1 MRTPAL
7 AAALQ
12 RAKPIRG
19 LGRIDEMTGSI
30 LVARGIEAALGE
42 HCYLL
47 SPRGQIIGDAVV
59 IGFRREQILLAPF
72 DHLSGIAPGCM
83 VEPTATPLR
92 IPVGQGLL
100 GRAINAL
107 GRPVD
112 SRGGL
117 NKVRRIAVES
127 PPPQALSRPRIDQ
140 PLVTGIRAIDA
151 AITIGKGQRMGVF
164 AGSGVGKST
173 LLGMLARGANADVSV
188 IALIGER
195 GREAKEFVDDIL
207 GDEGLK
213 RSVLVISTSDEPAI
227 RKVHAAAA
235 ACRIAEFFRDHGR
248 DVLLLMD
255 SITRVA
261 MAEREIGLAAGQPPT
276 TRGYTP
282 SVFALIPRLLERA
295 GRAPSGSITGIYT
308 VLVEGDDM
316 DEPVADHMRSILDG
330 HIVLSRAIAHRNQY
344 PAIDLLASTSRV
356 MSSVVDPAHS
366 KLAGE
371 LRRTMAT
378 YAEVED
384 LVRIGAYRSGT
395 SPEVDR
401 AVGLNPK
408 IRDFLAQREDESY
421 PLAATTEQLARI
433 LTSAGA
439 QGGRA

>member
-1 MRTPAL
+1 MNTLAL
-7 AAALQ
+7 TTTIT
-12 RAKPIRG
+12 RARPIRA
-19 LGRIDEMTGSI
+19 LGRIDELTGSI
-30 LVARGIEAALGE
+30 LAARSVQAALGE
-42 HCYLL
+42 HCLLL
-47 SPRGQIIGDAVV
+47 SPSGRIIGDAVV
-59 IGFRREQILLAPF
+59 VGFRQQRLLLAPF
-72 DHLSGIAPGCM
+72 DHMSGIAPGCM
-83 VEPTATPLR
+83 VEPTGAQLGIPLG
-92 IPVGQGLL
+92 PGLL
-100 GRAINAL
+100 GRAIDAL
-107 GRPVD
+107 GNPVD
-112 SRGGL
+112 GRGSL
-117 NKVRRIAVES
+117 ERVRRRAVES
-127 PPPQALSRPRIDQ
+127 PPPEALSRPRIDQ
-140 PLVTGIRAIDA
+140 PLITGIRAIDA

-173 LLGMLARGANADVSV
+173 LLGMLARGTAADVSV

-195 GREAKEFVDDIL
+195 GREAKEFVDEIL
-207 GDEGLK
+207 GAEGLE
-213 RSVLVISTSDEPAI
+213 RSVLVITTSDEPAI

-235 ACRIAEFFRDHGR
+235 ASRIAEFFRDQGL

-295 GRAPSGSITGIYT
+295 GRSPRGSITGIYT

-330 HIVLSRAIAHRNQY
+330 HIVLSRALAHRNQY

-356 MSSVVDPAHS
+356 MSRVVNAS
-366 KLAGE
+366 QLRLAGE

-384 LVRIGAYRSGT
+384 LVRIGAYRAGT

-401 AVGLNPK
+401 AVRLDPK
-408 IRDFLAQREDESY
+408 IRAFLTQGEQERS
-421 PLAATTEQLARI
+421 PLATTTAELARI
-433 LTSAGA
+433 LAFPGDKGVEA
-439 QGGRA
+439 